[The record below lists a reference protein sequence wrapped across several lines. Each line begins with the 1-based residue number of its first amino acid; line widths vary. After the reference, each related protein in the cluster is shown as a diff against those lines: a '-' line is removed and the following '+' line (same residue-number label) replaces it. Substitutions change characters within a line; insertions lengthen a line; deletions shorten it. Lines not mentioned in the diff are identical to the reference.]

1 MGAVSQCGL
10 CLVRQIIK
18 KTFFLTEKAPEE
30 MVIGLKRNKTLPPAD
45 ENQILHF
52 FEFDCF
58 NKKIDTGKI
67 CLKS

>member
-52 FEFDCF
+52 LNLTV